1 MHGRRSSRFVDAK
14 PWSSLSTSDNWM
26 YLATV
31 SYTYVRMCSIERIVY
46 LSPLYQSVSLVH
58 ARRLTIEVVY
68 DGPGPTSDRLGGVM
82 TIVETLEAG
91 PRGPDGFM
99 NART

>member
-1 MHGRRSSRFVDAK
+1 MHA
-14 PWSSLSTSDNWM
+14 
-26 YLATV
+26 A
-31 SYTYVRMCSIERIVY
+31 CSIERIVY
-46 LSPLYQSVSLVH
+46 LSPLYQSVSLVR

>member
-1 MHGRRSSRFVDAK
+1 
-14 PWSSLSTSDNWM
+14 M

-31 SYTYVRMCSIERIVY
+31 SLYAHTCARTLDRENSFISRR
-46 LSPLYQSVSLVH
+46 LYQSVSLVR
-58 ARRLTIEVVY
+58 ASRLTVEAVY

-91 PRGPDGFM
+91 PRGPHGFM
-99 NART
+99 NARTC